1 MNFNDRVYDLVRKIP
16 RGFVMS
22 YGQIAGMLGS
32 RRASRAVGY
41 AMFRCTQRD
50 VPCHRVVYRD
60 GSMAG
65 GYAFGGEGKQ
75 RARLEKEGVTFT
87 EDGRVDIRRH
97 RYRPSASVHEN

>member
-1 MNFNDRVYDLVRKIP
+1 MNFNDKVYALVRAIP
-16 RGFVMS
+16 GGFVMS

-41 AMFRCTQRD
+41 AMFRCTQKD

-60 GSMAG
+60 GSLAG
-65 GYAFGGEGKQ
+65 GYAFGGEGNQ

-87 EDGRVDIRRH
+87 EDGRVNMRKHRLTRH
-97 RYRPSASVHEN
+97 PGDLDN